1 VSFEPSPEAYRRL
14 VANMAANHAR
24 HVTPYQ
30 AAIGET
36 SGLQA
41 FYEPV
46 GHLTNGS
53 LLREFSHIFSNTVDE
68 TVAVV
73 LAAPELGRWLGV
85 EGRTLIEIDVEGFEP
100 ELLTALGPLLERHRP
115 GMLVEV
121 LPFTLDALNA
131 NPVLAAYDRHLR
143 TPAGLEQSAAFHAC
157 SIVMVGEAATDASGV
172 ISTVEYALGGLY
184 DSGFTTTLPGTST
197 ATNKSHNLGVL
208 PRVKDVIF
216 ECITA
221 DNDYVVGD
229 QISVYSTV
237 GSESGNIRAQSFST
251 TRNGMRLATTTSSA
265 FIAISPASF
274 NVAILTAARWKY
286 KFIAER
292 GW

>member
-1 VSFEPSPEAYRRL
+1 MDFAARRVRLGARPEVALIPHWDEFDQEALFLNALGYETPVFRWLEENVAASYDLILEIGANAGLYTVFFDALWKNSPAPEGRSRRIVSFEPSPEAYRRL
-14 VANMAANHAR
+14 VANVAANHAR

-41 FYEPV
+41 FYEPI

-53 LLREFSHIFSNTVDE
+53 LLREFSNIFSDTVDE

-100 ELLTALGPLLERHRP
+100 ELLTALGPPLERHRP
-115 GMLVEV
+115 DLLIEV

-131 NPVLAAYDRHLR
+131 HPVLAAYDRHLR

-157 SIVMVGEAATDASGV
+157 SQQRDW
-172 ISTVEYALGGLY
+172 LL
-184 DSGFTTTLPGTST
+184 
-197 ATNKSHNLGVL
+197 
-208 PRVKDVIF
+208 RW
-216 ECITA
+216 
-221 DNDYVVGD
+221 
-229 QISVYSTV
+229 
-237 GSESGNIRAQSFST
+237 
-251 TRNGMRLATTTSSA
+251 
-265 FIAISPASF
+265 PA
-274 NVAILTAARWKY
+274 R
-286 KFIAER
+286 
-292 GW
+292 